1 MFFGSVKHL
10 ISPWKVTGVVAVPPD
25 IVIPM
30 VDVVETAS
38 DGEMAWVLV
47 MPLLLLFTVAWISIV
62 DAAPLVGVFFI
73 APNLPRL

>member
-1 MFFGSVKHL
+1 MCK
-10 ISPWKVTGVVAVPPD
+10 GVLLVPPV
-25 IVIPM
+25 IVIPI
-30 VDVVETAS
+30 VDVVMALAS
-38 DGEMAWVLV
+38 AGEMAWVLV